1 MLETMGQAKQW
12 MQMLPGSGKT
22 LTQALTGHHGWGLSL
37 QTKES
42 SVASTVD
49 KLQHSE
55 KVWGSRTLL
64 ASFSLPGHQC
74 DGSHPF
80 TLQGQ
85 CLMFHLY
92 RAVSILGAEADL
104 DCKIVPPAP
113 LLDCKYPHMA
123 SQVEKIFALS
133 IRFRPKVLA

>member
-1 MLETMGQAKQW
+1 MGQAKYW

-22 LTQALTGHHGWGLSL
+22 LTQALTGQHGWGLSL

-55 KVWGSRTLL
+55 KIWGSSILL
-64 ASFSLPGHQC
+64 APFSVPGHNC
-74 DGSHPF
+74 DGSHAF

-85 CLMFHLY
+85 HVMCHLY
-92 RAVSILGAEADL
+92 RAVSILGAEADV
-104 DCKIVPPAP
+104 DCQIVPAAP

-123 SQVEKIFALS
+123 SQGEKTFALS
-133 IRFRPKVLA
+133 IGLDLKPLLESP